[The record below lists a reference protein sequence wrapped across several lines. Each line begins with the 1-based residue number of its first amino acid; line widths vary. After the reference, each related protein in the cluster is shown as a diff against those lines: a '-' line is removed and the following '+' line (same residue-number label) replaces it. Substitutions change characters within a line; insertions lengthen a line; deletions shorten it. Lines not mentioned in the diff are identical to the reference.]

1 MHINELPIKISAGF
15 FVDIDKLILKCTV
28 QRNFEKEEDTH
39 YLISRLATEYRNQDC
54 DNGKNYKCIHQWDR
68 NERPEIDPHKCD

>member
-28 QRNFEKEEDTH
+28 QRNFEKEEHTLSDLKTFH
-39 YLISRLATEYRNQDC
+39 RVQESRL
-54 DNGKNYKCIHQWDR
+54 
-68 NERPEIDPHKCD
+68 